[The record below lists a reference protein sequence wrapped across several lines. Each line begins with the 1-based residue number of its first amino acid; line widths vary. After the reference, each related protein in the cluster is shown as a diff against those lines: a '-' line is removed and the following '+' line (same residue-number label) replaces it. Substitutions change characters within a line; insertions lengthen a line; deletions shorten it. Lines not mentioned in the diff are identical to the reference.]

1 MTVPN
6 FSRAQWLGLC
16 ASSQA
21 DQFTALLEN
30 YCQDFHQNIQQAIS
44 LRGPEVCL
52 LQLPARVDGQGR
64 PFIFSEATVTR
75 CSLRHQV
82 GHVGHSMVLGRQL
95 QHAKHVAFFDA
106 LMHRADWA
114 ATSGQAILKALSQT
128 LAEQQALR
136 RAQAEATKV
145 QFFTLAREADASG
158 SSIAGL
164 EGGF

>member
-1 MTVPN
+1 MTVPT

-16 ASSQA
+16 ASSRA
-21 DQFTALLEN
+21 EQFAALLKDHCHN
-30 YCQDFHQNIQQAIS
+30 FHKDIKQAVS

-52 LQLPARVDGQGR
+52 LQLPARVDGLGK
-64 PFIFSEATVTR
+64 PFIFNEATVTR
-75 CSLRHQV
+75 CSLRHQE

-106 LMHRADWA
+106 LMRRADWA
-114 ATSGQAILKALSQT
+114 ATSGQAILNALSQT

-136 RAQAEATKV
+136 HAQAEATKV

-158 SSIAGL
+158 SSITSV
-164 EGGF
+164 EGGR